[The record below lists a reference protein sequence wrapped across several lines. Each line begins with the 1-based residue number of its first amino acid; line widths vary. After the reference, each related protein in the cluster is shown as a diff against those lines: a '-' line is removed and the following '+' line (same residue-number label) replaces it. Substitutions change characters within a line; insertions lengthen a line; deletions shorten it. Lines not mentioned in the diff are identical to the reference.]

1 MCHIIN
7 KDLLNILTKKQSEE
21 SVLLPAQLES
31 KKKVY
36 F

>member
-21 SVLLPAQLES
+21 SVLLPVQLES
-31 KKKVY
+31 KKGVY
-36 F
+36 L